1 MSKHNSVG
9 FSGPLAE
16 TYNARTGGC
25 NVRLANAMLSRTLP
39 HFPTPSTLQKAGGS
53 TLRILDSASG
63 PLVLTTQLLLD
74 HSFLPTYS
82 SPPNSSSIEIIA
94 GEISADFVKAN
105 QASLGTAPLYTGLP
119 SNVKV
124 TADSLD
130 GQDLSR
136 FPANH
141 FDASFTSLAL
151 FAYPDPA
158 KGARELYRTLK
169 PGGVTS
175 ASSWKFLGW
184 HDIFHAVERELGR
197 DGPETRFEMVEAW
210 LPAGKLKTLFEEAGF
225 AGEDVTE
232 EAVPVEAWWGSVEEA
247 AKCIAQST
255 AFMVAGKDWTKEQIS
270 GLEAGYLKVMKER
283 GKQLGLLVEEG
294 TGKAGVRAECWI
306 ATAVK
311 K

>member
-1 MSKHNSVG
+1 MRYLSTTFRPLRSYSKQATAANMSKHNPVG

-39 HFPTPSTLQKAGGS
+39 HFPAPSALQKAGGNP
-53 TLRILDSASG
+53 LRILDSASG

-74 HSFLPTYS
+74 PSFLPNYS
-82 SPPNSSSIEIIA
+82 SPPSFSGVEIVA
-94 GEISADFVKAN
+94 GDISADFVKAN
-105 QASLGTAPLYTGLP
+105 QASLGSAPLYTGLP

-151 FAYPDPA
+151 FAYPDSA
-158 KGARELYRTLK
+158 VGARELYRILK

-184 HDIFHAVERELGR
+184 HDVFHAVERELGR
-197 DGPETRFEMVEAW
+197 EGPETRFEMVEAW
-210 LPAGKLKTLFEEAGF
+210 LPAGKLKALFEGAGF

-232 EAVPVEAWWGSVEEA
+232 EGVPCRGMVGECGGGGQVYCAGGSPICSLSPCVGFFFQSRVNCQHCVVEMRPT
-247 AKCIAQST
+247 C
-255 AFMVAGKDWTKEQIS
+255 
-270 GLEAGYLKVMKER
+270 
-283 GKQLGLLVEEG
+283 
-294 TGKAGVRAECWI
+294 
-306 ATAVK
+306 
-311 K
+311 

>member
-1 MSKHNSVG
+1 MSKYKPVG

-39 HFPTPSTLQKAGGS
+39 HFPTPSALQKAGGS
-53 TLRILDSASG
+53 PLRILDSASG

-74 HSFLPTYS
+74 PSFLATYS
-82 SPPNSSSIEIIA
+82 STLSPGIEIIA
-94 GEISADFVKAN
+94 GEISADFVQAN
-105 QASLGTAPLYTGLP
+105 EASLGTAPLYTGLP

-158 KGARELYRTLK
+158 TGARELYRTLK

-197 DGPETRFEMVEAW
+197 QGPETRFEMVEAW
-210 LPAGKLKTLFEEAGF
+210 LPAGKLKALFEAAGF

-232 EAVPVEAWWGSVEEA
+232 EGVPVEAWWGSVEEA
-247 AKCIAQST
+247 AKCIAQVGRESCSS
-255 AFMVAGKDWTKEQIS
+255 APALDFPLRVYKSQ
-270 GLEAGYLKVMKER
+270 
-283 GKQLGLLVEEG
+283 
-294 TGKAGVRAECWI
+294 
-306 ATAVK
+306 
-311 K
+311 